1 MARITEPLNDTKIR
15 TSKPKDKEYKLFDG
29 GGLYLSITPKG
40 GKWWRLKYF
49 FNAKENRLSLGT
61 YPTVSL
67 KQARKQRDELKEL
80 ISQGIDPSQKRKD
93 DKATNQ
99 AIEAKKE
106 NTFYTVSQKW
116 HTSYKSNV
124 SENYHKK
131 LSKALDNYL
140 YATHE
145 LNSKKLS
152 IKDKPIDEVTRKDI
166 IFILEALK
174 ERGLQETANRTA
186 VMLQQIFRYAVTH
199 EYIPHNI
206 IFDIDKKVVLGI
218 RKQNNYPTITDPKEI
233 KNLLLAIDN
242 YNGDY
247 STQKALQILPYL
259 FVRNSNLRLMEWTEL
274 DFEKNEWNIPKEKM
288 KTKEAFIL
296 PLPHQVV
303 TILKEIK
310 ENQMSNKYVFVSSVY
325 KDRAISDNTLILA
338 LRRLG
343 YTKEQLVPHSFR
355 SIFSTIANTYA
366 NDPQKG
372 HGYTS
377 EVIEALLAHKEPN
390 KVKSAYNRATY
401 IEAMRG
407 LIEWY
412 ANYLDEVKIQNK
424 G

>member
-1 MARITEPLNDTKIR
+1 MPKHATPLTDIKIKQ
-15 TSKPKDKEYKLFDG
+15 SKPKEKNYKLTDG
-29 GGLYLSITPKG
+29 KGLYIIITPKG
-40 GKWWRLKYF
+40 FKWWRLDYTF
-49 FNAKENRLSLGT
+49 ENKRQTLSLGT
-61 YPTVSL
+61 YPTVTL
-67 KQARKQRDELKEL
+67 VNARKEALKLKEM
-80 ISQGIDPSQKRKD
+80 ISQGINPLQVRKD
-93 DKATNQ
+93 KKESIKEQET
-99 AIEAKKE
+99 KKE
-106 NTFYTVSQKW
+106 NTFYNISQKW

-124 SENYHKK
+124 SENYHLK

-145 LNSKKLS
+145 LNGKKLS

-174 ERGLQETANRTA
+174 DRGLQETANRTA

-218 RKQNNYPTITDPKEI
+218 RKQTNYPTITDPKEI

-247 STQKALQILPYL
+247 STQKALQVLPYL

-310 ENQMSNKYVFVSSVY
+310 ENQMSSKYVFVSSVY

-407 LIEWY
+407 LVGWY
-412 ANYLDEVKIQNK
+412 GNYLDEVKN

>member
-1 MARITEPLNDTKIR
+1 MPKHATPLTDIKIKQA
-15 TSKPKDKEYKLFDG
+15 KPKEKNYKLTDG
-29 GGLYLSITPKG
+29 KGLYIIITPKG
-40 GKWWRLKYF
+40 FKWWRLDYII
-49 FNAKENRLSLGT
+49 ENKRQTLSLGT
-61 YPTVSL
+61 YPTVTL
-67 KQARKQRDELKEL
+67 VNARKEALKLKEM
-80 ISQGIDPSQKRKD
+80 ISQGINPLQVRKD
-93 DKATNQ
+93 
-99 AIEAKKE
+99 KKE
-106 NTFYTVSQKW
+106 AIKEQETKNQNTFYNISQKW

-124 SENYHKK
+124 SENYHRK

-145 LNSKKLS
+145 LNGKKLS

-174 ERGLQETANRTA
+174 DRGLQETANRTA

-247 STQKALQILPYL
+247 STQKALQVLPYL

-310 ENQMSNKYVFVSSVY
+310 ENKMSSKYVFASSVY

-407 LIEWY
+407 LIKWY
-412 ANYLDEVKIQNK
+412 GNYLDEVKGK
-424 G
+424 

>member
-1 MARITEPLNDTKIR
+1 MPKHATPLTDIKIKQA
-15 TSKPKDKEYKLFDG
+15 KPKDKPYKLSDG
-29 GGLYLSITPKG
+29 KGLYIIITPKG
-40 GKWWRLKYF
+40 FKWWRLDYTF
-49 FNAKENRLSLGT
+49 ENKRQTLSLGT
-61 YPTVSL
+61 YPTVTL
-67 KQARKQRDELKEL
+67 INARKEAIKLKEM
-80 ISQGIDPSQKRKD
+80 ISQGINPLQVRKD
-93 DKATNQ
+93 
-99 AIEAKKE
+99 KKE
-106 NTFYTVSQKW
+106 AIKEQETKNQNTFYNISQKW
-116 HTSYKSNV
+116 HISYKSNV
-124 SENYHKK
+124 SEKYHLK

-145 LNSKKLS
+145 LNGKKLS

-174 ERGLQETANRTA
+174 DRSLQETANRTA

-206 IFDIDKKVVLGI
+206 IFDIDKKVVLGT

-247 STQKALQILPYL
+247 STQKAMQVLPYL

-274 DFEKNEWNIPKEKM
+274 DFEKNEWHIPKEKM

-310 ENQMSNKYVFVSSVY
+310 ENQMSSKYVFVSSVY

-338 LRRLG
+338 LRRMG

-407 LIEWY
+407 LIGWY
-412 ANYLDEVKIQNK
+412 GNYLDEVKGKQ
-424 G
+424 

>member
-1 MARITEPLNDTKIR
+1 MPKHATPLTDIKIKQA
-15 TSKPKDKEYKLFDG
+15 KPKEKNYKLTDG
-29 GGLYLSITPKG
+29 KGLYIIITPKG
-40 GKWWRLKYF
+40 FKWWRLDYTF
-49 FNAKENRLSLGT
+49 ENKRQTLSLGT
-61 YPTVSL
+61 YPTVTL
-67 KQARKQRDELKEL
+67 VNARKEALKLKEM
-80 ISQGIDPSQKRKD
+80 ISQGINPLQVRKD
-93 DKATNQ
+93 
-99 AIEAKKE
+99 KKE
-106 NTFYTVSQKW
+106 AIKEQETKNQNTFYNISQKW

-124 SENYHKK
+124 SENYHRK

-145 LNSKKLS
+145 LNGKKLS

-174 ERGLQETANRTA
+174 DRGLQETANRTA

-233 KNLLLAIDN
+233 KNLLLAINN
-242 YNGDY
+242 YSGDY
-247 STQKALQILPYL
+247 STQKALQVLPYL
-259 FVRNSNLRLMEWTEL
+259 FVRNSNLRLMEWQEL
-274 DFEKNEWNIPKEKM
+274 DFEKNEWHIPKEKM
-288 KTKEAFIL
+288 KTKEAFTL

-303 TILKEIK
+303 SILKEIK
-310 ENQMSNKYVFVSSVY
+310 ENQMSSKYVFVSSVY

-338 LRRLG
+338 LRRMG

-401 IEAMRG
+401 LEAMRG

-412 ANYLDEVKIQNK
+412 GNYLDEVKN

>member
-1 MARITEPLNDTKIR
+1 MPKHATPLTDIKIKQA
-15 TSKPKDKEYKLFDG
+15 KPKEKNYKLTDG
-29 GGLYLSITPKG
+29 KGLYIIITPKG
-40 GKWWRLKYF
+40 FKWWRLDYTF
-49 FNAKENRLSLGT
+49 ENKRQTLSLGT
-61 YPTVSL
+61 YPTVTL
-67 KQARKQRDELKEL
+67 VNARKEALKLKEM
-80 ISQGIDPSQKRKD
+80 ISQGINPLQVRKD
-93 DKATNQ
+93 
-99 AIEAKKE
+99 KKE
-106 NTFYTVSQKW
+106 AIKEQETKNQNTFYNISQKW

-124 SENYHKK
+124 SENYHRK

-145 LNSKKLS
+145 LNGKKLS

-174 ERGLQETANRTA
+174 DRGLQETANRTA

-206 IFDIDKKVVLGI
+206 IFDIDKKVVLGT
-218 RKQNNYPTITDPKEI
+218 RKQTNYPTITDPKEI

-247 STQKALQILPYL
+247 STQKALQVLPYL
-259 FVRNSNLRLMEWTEL
+259 FVRNSNLRQMEWTEL
-274 DFEKNEWNIPKEKM
+274 DFEKNEWHIPKEKM

-310 ENQMSNKYVFVSSVY
+310 ENQMSSKYVFVSSVY

-366 NDPQKG
+366 NDPQQG

-412 ANYLDEVKIQNK
+412 SEHLDNIKK
-424 G
+424 GRL

>member
-15 TSKPKDKEYKLFDG
+15 AAKPRAKEYKLFDG
-29 GGLYLSITPKG
+29 GGLYLSITPKAY
-40 GKWWRLKYF
+40 KWWRIKYF
-49 FNAKENRLSLGT
+49 FNSKENRLSLGT

-67 KQARKQRDELKEL
+67 KAARKKRDEIKEL

-93 DKATNQ
+93 DKAKAK
-99 AIEAKKE
+99 AIEAQKA
-106 NTFYTVSQKW
+106 NTFYNISQKW
-116 HTSYKSNV
+116 LTSYQANV

-131 LSKALDNYL
+131 LSKALDNHL

-145 LNSKKLS
+145 LKGTQLS
-152 IKDKPIDEVTRKDI
+152 IKDKPIDKVTRKDI

-174 ERGLQETANRTA
+174 ERGIHETAKRTA
-186 VMLQQIFRYAVTH
+186 VTLQQIFKYAVTH

-206 IFDIDKKVVLGI
+206 ILDIDKKVVLGT

-233 KNLLLAIDN
+233 KSLLIAIDN
-242 YNGDY
+242 YSGDY

-259 FVRNSNLRLMEWTEL
+259 FVRNSNLRLMEWQEL
-274 DFEKNEWNIPKEKM
+274 DLQKCEWTIPKEKM
-288 KTKEAFIL
+288 KTKETFIL

-310 ENQMSNKYVFVSSVY
+310 ENQMSSKYVFVSSIH
-325 KDRAISDNTLILA
+325 KDRPITDNTLILA

-355 SIFSTIANTYA
+355 SMFSTIAYTYA
-366 NDPQKG
+366 NNPQKG

-401 IEAMRG
+401 VEAMRG
-407 LIEWY
+407 LIQWY
-412 ANYLDEVKIQNK
+412 GNYLDEVKQSKIN
-424 G
+424 